1 MARILLVEDETSIA
15 DTLVFALTR
24 EGHHIQHC
32 ETGQKALSAALQTH
46 FELAILDVGLPDM
59 SGFELFS
66 RLRQTTSSIPILFLT
81 ARDHEVDKVAGL
93 EMGADDYVVKPF
105 SPREVAARV
114 RAVLRRTNEP
124 HPPQTPSSALSSVK
138 TVGPFL
144 LDKAGMRVRF
154 CNQALLL
161 TRIEFL
167 LLRSLLEKPGHIL
180 TRQQLLDHVWPN
192 NLELSDRIVDTH
204 IKTLRAKLR
213 SVDAQKDF
221 IQTHRGLGYSFEF

>member
-1 MARILLVEDETSIA
+1 MARILIVEDESCIA
-15 DTLVFALTR
+15 DTLVFALSR
-24 EGHHIQHC
+24 EGHHVHHC
-32 ETGQKALSAALQTH
+32 ESGQHALSAALQTN

-59 SGFELFS
+59 SGFELFV
-66 RLRQTTSSIPILFLT
+66 RLRHIIPSVPILFLT

-105 SPREVAARV
+105 SPREVAARI
-114 RAVLRRTNEP
+114 RAILRRTQES
-124 HPPQTPSSALSSVK
+124 PPPDAPSTK

-154 CNQALLL
+154 FNQPLLL

-167 LLRSLLEKPGHIL
+167 LLSRLLEKPGHIL
-180 TRQQLLDHVWPN
+180 TRQQLLDHVWTEA
-192 NLELSDRIVDTH
+192 LDVSDRVVDTH

-213 SVDAQKDF
+213 AMDASKDF
-221 IQTHRGLGYSFEF
+221 IQTHRGLGYSFEL

>member
-24 EGHHIQHC
+24 EGHHVQHC

-46 FELAILDVGLPDM
+46 FELAVLDLGLPDM

-66 RLRQTTSSIPILFLT
+66 KLRQTISSLPILFLT
-81 ARDHEVDKVAGL
+81 ARDNEVDKVAGL

-105 SPREVAARV
+105 SPREVAARI
-114 RAVLRRTNEP
+114 RAVLRRTGEANP
-124 HPPQTPSSALSSVK
+124 SKPSSAK
-138 TVGPFL
+138 TMGPFL

-154 CNQALLL
+154 CNQPLLL
-161 TRIEFL
+161 TRIEFSL
-167 LLRSLLEKPGHIL
+167 LSRLLEKPGHIL
-180 TRQQLLDHVWPN
+180 TRQQLLDHVWADA
-192 NLELSDRIVDTH
+192 LEVSDRVVDTH

-213 SVDAQKDF
+213 AVDASKDF
-221 IQTHRGLGYSFEF
+221 IQTHRGLGYSFEC